1 MSVDRLLY
9 KPVEAAQAI
18 GVSRSKM
25 YDLMRSGQV
34 PSIRVGGVLRVP
46 VEGLRLGVE
55 QQLAER
61 TAPPR

>member
-18 GVSRSKM
+18 SVSRSKM
-25 YDLMRSGQV
+25 YDLMRNGQV

-46 VEGLRLGVE
+46 VEALRLWVE
-55 QQLAER
+55 QQLADR
-61 TAPPR
+61 TAPRR

>member
-18 GVSRSKM
+18 RVSRSKM
-25 YDLMRSGQV
+25 YVLMRSGQV

-46 VEGLRLGVE
+46 VEALRLWVE
-55 QQLAER
+55 QQLADR
-61 TAPPR
+61 TAPRR